1 MLSYRHIYHAGNFA
15 DVFKHVVLVQL
26 LRALQR
32 KEAPLF
38 VLDTHAG
45 VGRYDLAADAALK
58 NREFAAGVQRAL
70 ECAEPPAPVADYLAL
85 VRAENAAGDAL
96 RHYPG
101 SPRLIRALLR
111 PQDRLVLTE
120 LHPADFTALKAVF
133 AGDRQVA
140 VHKQDAYLG
149 LKAFLPPRERRGL
162 VLIDPPYELKDE
174 YARVAAGLQ
183 AAHARWPTGVYA
195 VWYPIL
201 SRSLVTRFHHAIA
214 ATGIRRILCAE
225 LRVGADTER
234 TEFVGSGMLVV
245 NPPWPLHE
253 ELAQPLAWL
262 RRCLDPEG
270 RGGQRL
276 DWLVPE

>member
-32 KEAPLF
+32 KDAPLF

-45 VGRYDLAADAALK
+45 IGRYDLAADEAQK
-58 NREFAAGVQRAL
+58 NREFAAGVQRTL
-70 ECAEPPAPVADYLAL
+70 ECVEPPEAVAEYLDL
-85 VRAENAAGDAL
+85 VRAENADDETL

-111 PQDRLVLTE
+111 PQDRLALTE
-120 LHPADFTALKAVF
+120 LHPADFAALKTLF

-140 VHKQDAYLG
+140 VHRQDAYQG

-201 SRSLVTRFHHAIA
+201 SRSLVTRFHDAVT
-214 ATGIRRILCAE
+214 ATGIRRILCTE
-225 LRVGADTER
+225 LRIGADTGR
-234 TEFVGSGMLVV
+234 SAFVGSGLLIV
-245 NPPWPLHE
+245 NPPWPLQD
-253 ELAQPLAWL
+253 ELARPLRWL
-262 RRCLDPEG
+262 RHCLDPQA
-270 RGGQRL
+270 RGGERL

>member
-45 VGRYDLAADAALK
+45 IGRYDLAADEALK
-58 NREFAAGVQRAL
+58 NREFAAGVQRAFG
-70 ECAEPPAPVADYLAL
+70 CADPPPAVADYLDL
-85 VRAENAAGDAL
+85 VRAENADDDAL

-111 PQDRLVLTE
+111 PQDRMALTE
-120 LHPADFTALKAVF
+120 LHPADFAALKALF

-140 VHKQDAYLG
+140 VHRQDAYQG

-174 YARVAAGLQ
+174 YARVAAALQ
-183 AAHARWPTGVYA
+183 AAHARWPSGVYA

-201 SRSLVTRFHHAIA
+201 SRSLVTRFHQAVA

-225 LRVGADTER
+225 LRIGADTGR
-234 TEFVGSGMLVV
+234 SVFVGSGLLIV
-245 NPPWPLHE
+245 NPPWPLQDE
-253 ELAQPLAWL
+253 FAPSLGWL
-262 RRCLDPEG
+262 RRCLDPQA
-270 RGGQRL
+270 RGGERL
-276 DWLVPE
+276 DWLIPE

>member
-32 KEAPLF
+32 KDAPMF

-45 VGRYDLAADAALK
+45 VGRYDLGTDEAQK
-58 NREFAAGVQRAL
+58 NREFAAGVQRTL
-70 ECAEPPAPVADYLAL
+70 ECAEPPAAVAGYLDL
-85 VRAENAAGDAL
+85 VRAENAGADAL
-96 RHYPG
+96 RQYPG

-111 PQDRLVLTE
+111 PQDRLALTE
-120 LHPADFTALKAVF
+120 LHPADFAALKDVF

-140 VHKQDAYLG
+140 VHKQDAYQG
-149 LKAFLPPRERRGL
+149 LKAFLPPKERRGL

-201 SRSLVTRFHHAIA
+201 SRSLVTRFHNAIA

-225 LRVGADTER
+225 LRIGADTDR
-234 TEFVGSGMLVV
+234 TGFVGSGMLIV

-253 ELAQPLAWL
+253 DLAQPLSWL

-270 RGGQRL
+270 QGGQRL